1 MKPRNSSLS
10 PNDIEIGNFD
20 VTPEITSE
28 VDYEKE
34 NHTHD
39 STDHIPP
46 PAITMAESTDIDES
60 AIFRSRHPFLHDAEV
75 SFHYKSVQKRHLDV
89 VSVAPLSFLYYCNA
103 IFRFNIGNISTS
115 SAEYMCSYILLLIFT
130 ILFAMFFCSHTY
142 MYNTKKENQHSYQYR
157 LGERFL
163 HHWFGGR
170 IEDVL
175 ALLCVSVVGLNLIA
189 RIHEGPCA
197 VGISIWES
205 QSCNQFADVG
215 SLPVDQLIVMF
226 LVPIGCQIVMR
237 GLSAEALVS
246 CWLATLLFLLY
257 SVNFVRG
264 WSNMWTVLYIIS
276 FVNVSFEV
284 ERLLRQS
291 YVQGS
296 AMLAAQKEKLR
307 VEADARLS
315 TMINLH
321 KVELLK
327 VTSENDKKL
336 RASESLQLRSLMGNV
351 AHDLKTPLHSI
362 EADMEVLR
370 VFFSRIPSDVLTA
383 VAEEYKTTCAGEIMD
398 PQSLFNSLNATCK
411 FMGMAINRSQDF
423 MKASSN
429 IALVPAMETF
439 EFEAALSMSVT
450 CINHLQ
456 TSRTIVVHPSDP
468 RICSHLISDRHWL
481 SENVLCLLSNAIKY
495 SDSGVIDVRAELIEV
510 ESADSKTLAGA
521 VASLIRGRSI
531 GEGSGSDDDQSA
543 TVVGAGE
550 AFERGEERT
559 TLKTA
564 SVTKSMVLFS
574 VEDMGVGI
582 SKTMRR
588 NLFQPFKQAQRMA
601 GGTGL
606 GLYSLSKRME
616 ALEGSC
622 GVSSRSDGSQGSM
635 FWFAFPYR
643 PDVSAAAVV
652 CTDNRDGC
660 LTPSTAA
667 SDQELFVEPL
677 RILVIDD
684 SISILKVTSRLL
696 KMNGH
701 TVETAGNGYVGLE
714 RLKKG
719 YDTEDFDMV
728 LTDLQMPVMDGIE
741 TAKRFRAFE
750 QDRSN
755 IEVTDEDHEVIRRG
769 NSRLMVVGMSAN
781 ADDGSK
787 QEALAAGMD
796 YFITKPFAYS
806 DLAKILLAHSSE
818 KSASIIRMALTHDQ
832 DGSEDTKE
840 TDNSPFY
847 T

>member
-1 MKPRNSSLS
+1 MKERTRNPS
-10 PNDIEIGNFD
+10 PNELETGNFD
-20 VTPEITSE
+20 ITPEIMSE

-34 NHTHD
+34 YHTLD
-39 STDHIPP
+39 SADHIPP
-46 PAITMAESTDIDES
+46 PAINAEPMDIDES
-60 AIFRSRHPFLHDAEV
+60 AIFRTRHPFLHDAEV

-89 VSVAPLSFLYYCNA
+89 VSVAPLSFLYYCNVV
-103 IFRFNIGNISTS
+103 FRFNIGNLGTA
-115 SAEYMCSYILLLIFT
+115 SAEYICSFILLLIFT
-130 ILFAMFFCSHTY
+130 ILFAMFFCSHSY
-142 MYNTKKENQHSYQYR
+142 MYNTKKENQQSYQYL

-170 IEDVL
+170 IEDILV
-175 ALLCVSVVGLNLIA
+175 LLCVSVVGLNMIA
-189 RIHEGPCA
+189 RIHEGPCPE
-197 VGISIWES
+197 GISIWES
-205 QSCNQFADVG
+205 QTCNPFAKVG
-215 SLPVDQLIVMF
+215 TLPVEQMFVMF
-226 LVPIGCQIVMR
+226 LVPIGGQIVMR
-237 GLSAEALVS
+237 GLSAEGLVS
-246 CWLATLLFLLY
+246 CWLVTLLFLLY
-257 SVNFVRG
+257 AVTYVRG
-264 WSNMWTVLYIIS
+264 WSNMWVVLYIIS
-276 FVNVSFEV
+276 FTTVSFEV

-291 YVQGS
+291 YVQGIT
-296 AMLAAQKEKLR
+296 MLAGQKEKLR

-315 TMINLH
+315 TMISLH

-370 VFFSRIPSDVLTA
+370 VFFSRIPSDVLIA
-383 VAEEYKTTCAGEIMD
+383 VVEEYKATCAGEIMV
-398 PQSLFNSLNATCK
+398 PQSIFNSLNATCK
-411 FMGMAINRSQDF
+411 FMEMAINRSQDF

-429 IALVPAMETF
+429 IALTPAMETF

-468 RICSHLISDRHWL
+468 MICSHLISDRHWL

-495 SDSGVIDVRAELIEV
+495 SDCGAIDVRAELIEV
-510 ESADSKTLAGA
+510 EPADPKTLTDA
-521 VASLIRGRSI
+521 VTRLIRSRSAA
-531 GEGSGSDDDQSA
+531 EESSSDDDQPA
-543 TVVGAGE
+543 TVVDASEPHHG
-550 AFERGEERT
+550 GEER
-559 TLKTA
+559 KTSKA
-564 SVTKSMVLFS
+564 SSLSKSMVLFS

-582 SKTMRR
+582 SKSMRR

-606 GLYSLSKRME
+606 GLYSLSKRIE

-635 FWFAFPYR
+635 FWFAVPYR
-643 PDVSAAAVV
+643 PDMSAATVI
-652 CTDNRDGC
+652 CTDNNDVC
-660 LTPSTAA
+660 LTPNTAA
-667 SDQELFVEPL
+667 SDQDLFVEPL

-719 YDTEDFDMV
+719 SDTGDFDMV

-750 QDRSN
+750 QDRSC
-755 IEVTDEDHEVIRRG
+755 IEMTDQNHEVSRKG
-769 NSRLMVVGMSAN
+769 NSRLMIVGMSAN
-781 ADDGSK
+781 TDDRSR

-806 DLAKILLAHSSE
+806 DLARLLLKPRRKSE
-818 KSASIIRMALTHDQ
+818 RGASTASLLLGQIDEEE
-832 DGSEDTKE
+832 SKE
-840 TDNSPFY
+840 K
-847 T
+847 

>member
-1 MKPRNSSLS
+1 MNKIVPDVDVPSGTIHGLYSDLENRYPQKPNQHKNSTVGL
-10 PNDIEIGNFD
+10 EAT
-20 VTPEITSE
+20 V
-28 VDYEKE
+28 
-34 NHTHD
+34 
-39 STDHIPP
+39 
-46 PAITMAESTDIDES
+46 DES
-60 AIFRSRHPFLHDAEV
+60 MIYRNYFSFLQNAELAC
-75 SFHYKSVQKRHLDV
+75 HYKLIQKKHLDV
-89 VSVAPLSFLYYCNA
+89 VSVAPLAFLFYMNS
-103 IFRFNIGNISTS
+103 ILRFNFSNISAGS
-115 SAEYMCSYILLLIFT
+115 PLYIVAFILFIVLT
-130 ILFAMFFCSHTY
+130 ILFGLFFFSHALIFQ
-142 MYNTKKENQHSYQYR
+142 TKKENQMKFSYR
-157 LGERFL
+157 ICERYL
-163 HHWFGGR
+163 LHWFGGR
-170 IEDVL
+170 IEDILTMLVTI
-175 ALLCVSVVGLNLIA
+175 VTGINFIA
-189 RIHEGPCA
+189 RIHEGQCVA
-197 VGISIWES
+197 DISIWDS
-205 QSCNQFADVG
+205 QTCNHLADTNSV
-215 SLPVDQLIVMF
+215 PPDQI
-226 LVPIGCQIVMR
+226 LVLYAIPMSCQIVMR
-237 GLSAEALVS
+237 GLSGETLVA
-246 CWLATLLFLLY
+246 CWIVTVLFVLYPVIYVKGWLEIWSVIY
-257 SVNFVRG
+257 SVGF
-264 WSNMWTVLYIIS
+264 MVL
-276 FVNVSFEV
+276 SFEV

-291 YVQGS
+291 YVQGR
-296 AMLAAQKEKLR
+296 AMLHVQKEKLE

-315 TMINLH
+315 AMSSLH

-336 RASESLQLRSLMGNV
+336 RASECLQLRSLMGNV

-362 EADMEVLR
+362 EADLEVLR
-370 VFFSRIPSDVLTA
+370 VSFSRIPSDVLTA

-456 TSRTIVVHPSDP
+456 TSRTIIVHPSDP

-495 SDSGVIDVRAELIEV
+495 SDDGVIDVRAELIEV
-510 ESADSKTLAGA
+510 EVESADSKALAGA
-521 VASLIRGRSI
+521 VARLIRGRSAE
-531 GEGSGSDDDQSA
+531 EGSSSDDDQSA
-543 TVVGAGE
+543 TVGDASE
-550 AFERGEERT
+550 AFHGGEERIA
-559 TLKTA
+559 LKTA
-564 SVTKSMVLFS
+564 SAMKPMVLFS

-606 GLYSLSKRME
+606 GLYSLSKRIE

-643 PDVSAAAVV
+643 PDVSAATII
-652 CTDNRDGC
+652 CTDNKDGY
-660 LTPSTAA
+660 LTPNTAA

-750 QDRSN
+750 QDRSCR
-755 IEVTDEDHEVIRRG
+755 EVTDEDHEVIRS
-769 NSRLMVVGMSAN
+769 NSSRLMIVGMSAN

-796 YFITKPFAYS
+796 YFITKPFAYT
-806 DLAKILLAHSSE
+806 DLARILSKHGE
-818 KSASIIRMALTHDQ
+818 V
-832 DGSEDTKE
+832 
-840 TDNSPFY
+840 P
-847 T
+847 